1 MKLFDLWIKWVAP
14 MVCSALMAAVACA
27 QGYPSKTVTLVSPF
41 AAGGTSDVI
50 ARATARLLEAE
61 LGPSVVVVNRL
72 GAGGTIGIAS
82 IFNGPADGYQLVM
95 GGLGSVVFTS
105 AVYKGRLSYDPVK
118 DLLPVGVV
126 GSAPSVITVRASLNV
141 KTLAELIALAKANP
155 DKLSFGSAGVGGA
168 LHVAGVLLEKE
179 AGISLNH
186 IPYKGGAPAIND
198 LAAGVVDIAL
208 ADLTLIK
215 PVLQGDRVRPLAIAT
230 GERSPMLPQVP
241 TTAEL
246 GLPNVR
252 MDTWYAVFAPA
263 GTPAPVL
270 ARLRSAMD
278 KVRVNPELVNVLVG
292 QGITPINQ
300 PLKAFEDQLRRD
312 FEIWPG
318 LLQRICSQS
327 SCL

>member
-1 MKLFDLWIKWVAP
+1 
-14 MVCSALMAAVACA
+14 
-27 QGYPSKTVTLVSPF
+27 
-41 AAGGTSDVI
+41 
-50 ARATARLLEAE
+50 
-61 LGPSVVVVNRL
+61 VVVVNRL

-215 PVLQGDRVRPLAIAT
+215 PVLQGERVRPLTIAT
-230 GERSPMLPQVP
+230 GERS
-241 TTAEL
+241 ACSSL
-246 GLPNVR
+246 GLHARP
-252 MDTWYAVFAPA
+252 MPPACAPA
-263 GTPAPVL
+263 LKNV
-270 ARLRSAMD
+270 
-278 KVRVNPELVNVLVG
+278 VRVSSDLGTVG
-292 QGITPINQ
+292 QPHDCFAC
-300 PLKAFEDQLRRD
+300 KAFARNSVKHWRCDIDSIRNANTIDHSRCVFHIGHVEARVRVVKPAIRVNDVSVWHDL
-312 FEIWPG
+312 EAIA
-318 LLQRICSQS
+318 
-327 SCL
+327 